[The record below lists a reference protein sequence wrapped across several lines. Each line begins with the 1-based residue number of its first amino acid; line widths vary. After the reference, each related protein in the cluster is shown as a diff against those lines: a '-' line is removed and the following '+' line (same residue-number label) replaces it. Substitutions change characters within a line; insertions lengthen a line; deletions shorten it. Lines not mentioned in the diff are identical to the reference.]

1 MKIFVIFVLGLM
13 TSFLSRI
20 YSEGITDNHISS
32 SDSLGIIEKV
42 YLHTD
47 RNTYYPGDDIWFK
60 AYLIDVTDRLLTDH
74 SNNLHVEIIS
84 PESIIID
91 SRIVKMTDGL
101 GNGDFHLS
109 EKLQSGRYR
118 LRAYT
123 NYMRN
128 FGDQLFFNKEIT
140 IINSTDALKVFSDS
154 SNKINNKPEIRF
166 FPEGGSLVENVTSI
180 VAFKAEDS
188 QGNSYNVSGEIYS
201 SAGEKVTNFK
211 STHNGMG
218 TFLLKP
224 GAGLGYYALRRNQS
238 GDSDRYEISESM
250 PTGVVLNVSKS
261 DSDEILLTFKTNSET
276 LPLVING
283 DLSLTVSAHN
293 EVLKTFS
300 FRMKSLNS
308 FLNLSVNDLPDGIV
322 QLTLTGPGSIPLCE
336 RLVYIQNKEDV
347 KIYLG
352 TDKSVYN
359 QRDSVSVKVSL
370 KVSSQMPEDAFLS
383 LSAIKNISGSTYSEF
398 PSTISS
404 WFLLESDVRGPVENP
419 SCYFDSSNPDRLKD
433 LDLLLLTQGW
443 RDFLWKYKNTNYP
456 PESGFTIS
464 GRIRKKFANVPLQN
478 SRVNIAIFKK
488 GNPIITTVPTDST
501 GRFYLEGV
509 EMTGDAKL
517 VVSAIGE
524 KDNPQG
530 WVLLDSVKY
539 SPALVKESMVPV
551 KRLRKNDESISDNK
565 LLRDNQTI
573 KKSLH
578 TYIQYAEINTSIQ
591 KKYKL
596 SDTINPGEVTIT
608 ARRQDNPE
616 SARARSRYYLLAT
629 PDRSLEI
636 SSELQV
642 YKDVYELIKRKFFA
656 PKSFPKGIRM
666 TNPLFM
672 IDGMKVSW
680 ENVAGIPVSFV
691 ERIDVL
697 DNVASYGVFGSL
709 GGIDPTIPIDGVI
722 SIITREGSPL
732 VTGTDKYYS
741 VNTKISGYNEPRI
754 FYSPKHYSK
763 LESDYK
769 PDLRT
774 TIFWEPN
781 ISVENDKDFFL
792 NFFNADNPSKV
803 KIVVEG
809 ITTTGVPVTGKAEY
823 EVK

>member
-1 MKIFVIFVLGLM
+1 MKNSILFVLVM
-13 TSFLSRI
+13 TALCTRSSFGKDIFLQFTSI
-20 YSEGITDNHISS
+20 D
-32 SDSLGIIEKV
+32 DSVRVIEKV

-47 RNTYYPGDDIWFK
+47 RHTYYPGDDIWFK
-60 AYLIDVTDRLLTDH
+60 AYLIDASDRLLSDH

-91 SRIVKMTDGL
+91 SRIVKINDGL

-140 IINSTDALKVFSDS
+140 VINSSDAVKVFSDS
-154 SNKINNKPEIRF
+154 STRISNKPEIRF
-166 FPEGGSLVENVTSI
+166 FPEGGSLVENVTSVI
-180 VAFKAEDS
+180 AFKAEDS
-188 QGNSYNVSGEIYS
+188 QGNSFDVSGVIYS
-201 SAGEKVTNFK
+201 SSGEKVTEFK

-224 GAGLGYYALRRNQS
+224 GAGLRYYALSRYQS
-238 GDSDRYEISESM
+238 GDSDRYEIPESM
-250 PTGVVLNVSKS
+250 TKGVILNVSKN

-276 LPLVING
+276 LPLVLNG
-283 DLSLTVSAHN
+283 DLSLTVSEHN

-300 FRMKSLNS
+300 FRMKSLNN
-308 FLNLSVNDLPDGIV
+308 FLNIPVNDLPDGIV
-322 QLTLTGPGSIPLCE
+322 QLTLTGPGSMPLCE
-336 RLVYIQNKEDV
+336 RLVYIQNREDI
-347 KIYLG
+347 KIDLG
-352 TDKSVYN
+352 TDKSIYN

-370 KVSSQMPEDAFLS
+370 KVNSQMSENAFLS
-383 LSAIKNISGSTYSEF
+383 FSATKEISGNSSPEF
-398 PSTISS
+398 PSTITS
-404 WFLLESDVRGPVENP
+404 WFLLESDVRGPVEDP
-419 SCYFDSSNPDRLKD
+419 SYYFDSSNPDRLKD

-443 RDFLWKYKNTNYP
+443 RDFKWKYENPYYA
-456 PESGFTIS
+456 PETGFTIS
-464 GRIRKKFANVPLQN
+464 GRLRKKFADVPIKN
-478 SRVNIAIFKK
+478 SRINIAIFKS
-488 GNPIITTVPTDST
+488 GNPFIETVATDST
-501 GRFYLEGV
+501 GKFSLEGV
-509 EMTGDAKL
+509 DLTGESNL
-517 VVSAIGE
+517 LCSVSGE
-524 KDNPQG
+524 KEQLKG
-530 WVLLDSVKY
+530 WLISDSIKY
-539 SPALVKESMVPV
+539 SPASVKKTIVPT
-551 KRLRKNDESISDNK
+551 KLIRNNDQFISDNN
-565 LLRDNQTI
+565 RFIDNQII
-573 KKSLH
+573 KKNLP
-578 TYIQYAEINTSIQ
+578 TYIQYAEISSSIQ

-596 SDTINPGEVTIT
+596 SDTISLGAVTIT

-616 SARARSRYYLLAT
+616 SAKARSRYYLLAT

-636 SSELQV
+636 SSQLQV

-656 PKSFPKGIRM
+656 PIAVGGGPRM
-666 TNPLFM
+666 SNPLFM

-691 ERIDVL
+691 ERVDVL
-697 DNVASYGVFGSL
+697 DNVASYGVFGAL
-709 GGIDPTIPIDGVI
+709 GGIDPTKPIDGVI
-722 SIITREGSPL
+722 SIITRENSPL
-732 VTGTDKYYS
+732 DTGTDNYYS
-741 VNTKISGYNEPRI
+741 VNTKISGYSEPRI
-754 FYSPKHYSK
+754 FYSPKHHSK

-781 ISVENDKDFFL
+781 INVENDKDFFL

-803 KIVVEG
+803 KVVVEG